1 MAAAP
6 ARSFADILAADSN
19 YVMPTTDKEVQ
30 AALASF
36 GADFNK
42 KKGDANIA
50 TRADILA
57 GLALLHTHHRD
68 TPAPWLRR

>member
-6 ARSFADILAADSN
+6 AKSFADILAADSN

-42 KKGDANIA
+42 KKGDANIV
-50 TRADILA
+50 
-57 GLALLHTHHRD
+57 
-68 TPAPWLRR
+68 